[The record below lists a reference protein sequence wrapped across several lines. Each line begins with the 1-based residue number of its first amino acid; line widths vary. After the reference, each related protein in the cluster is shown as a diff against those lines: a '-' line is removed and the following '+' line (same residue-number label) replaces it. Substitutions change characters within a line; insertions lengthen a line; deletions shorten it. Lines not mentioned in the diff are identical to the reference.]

1 MDHRE
6 LAGGMD
12 ERQPENG
19 KREESDLMQLV
30 EIMNNPQHEADGGFP
45 VRKPVRM
52 RKKPAGRI
60 SIPFKESWVEG
71 RP

>member
-30 EIMNNPQHEADGGFP
+30 EIMNNPQHEADWGLPGTETG
-45 VRKPVRM
+45 
-52 RKKPAGRI
+52 ADAEETGREDKH
-60 SIPFKESWVEG
+60 SF
-71 RP
+71 